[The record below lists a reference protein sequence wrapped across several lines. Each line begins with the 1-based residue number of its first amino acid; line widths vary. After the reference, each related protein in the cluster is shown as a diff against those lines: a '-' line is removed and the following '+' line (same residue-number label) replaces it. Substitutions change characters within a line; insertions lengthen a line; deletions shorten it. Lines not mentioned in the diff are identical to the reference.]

1 MHLFLK
7 AIMEIQLPRSISQNN
22 TYLYSMESRKFSI
35 VKEAARL
42 FRKQGYTATSMQD
55 IADELGIK
63 AASLYNHISSKHEIL
78 ELLLLSTAEDFV
90 KGMKDIRTCGL
101 DPLQQLNRVI
111 ALHVRLTV
119 EEPNKMALVTEDWR
133 NLNKE
138 AKDTFLNHRNSYDK
152 DFRTILQEGVENG
165 FFDVANID
173 IAVFSIL
180 STLRWFFSWYLK
192 HRDLS
197 DLELELYLQKTLL
210 GGIIK

>member
-1 MHLFLK
+1 
-7 AIMEIQLPRSISQNN
+7 
-22 TYLYSMESRKFSI
+22 MESRKFSI

-78 ELLLLSTAEDFV
+78 EQLLLSTAEDFV
-90 KGMKDIRTCGL
+90 KGMRDIQCSGL

-119 EEPNKMALVTEDWR
+119 EEPNKMALVTQDWR
-133 NLNKE
+133 NLDNE
-138 AKDTFLNHRNSYDK
+138 ARSTFLKYRNSYDK
-152 DFRTILQEGVENG
+152 DFRSIIQRGVDQG
-165 FFDVANID
+165 VFDLPNVD

-192 HRDLS
+192 HKDLS
-197 DLELELYLQKTLL
+197 PLELELYLQKTLL
-210 GGIIK
+210 LGIIKS